1 MVKWLNGNLL
11 LRSELEVQIGKKKK
25 EILKNLYIFIIF
37 VYYKLFIFIV
47 IIWESILKFFM

>member
-1 MVKWLNGNLL
+1 MVKGLNGNLL

-47 IIWESILKFFM
+47 NIWESILKFFM

>member
-47 IIWESILKFFM
+47 NIWESILKFFM